1 MAHGQGEWDIDPQ
14 GVSSVVGKAAA
25 TAEGLQGQV
34 SAFAQH
40 LEAAAENAGTID
52 AGGGSGGESG
62 GGSDGRKGGQTGGL
76 VAVALGQFAEATQA
90 TLKFMGARS
99 GASLNGAIDATK
111 AYLDGDLTMA
121 ANAQH
126 KALGDTTPPPT
137 KLPPP
142 SVSGRP
148 APSPS
153 PSSAGPR
160 PRSGQ

>member
-1 MAHGQGEWDIDPQ
+1 MSHGQGRWDIDPQ
-14 GVSSVVGKAAA
+14 GVSSVVGKAAT

-34 SAFAQH
+34 SAFAKH
-40 LEAAAENAGTID
+40 LESAAKNAGTID
-52 AGGGSGGESG
+52 AGGGSGGG
-62 GGSDGRKGGQTGGL
+62 KGGQTGGL

-121 ANAQH
+121 ADAQH
-126 KALGDTTPPPT
+126 KALGDTAPPPV

-142 SVSGRP
+142 
-148 APSPS
+148 
-153 PSSAGPR
+153 PSSGPR